1 MGAFP
6 PQFQWRRSRIYL
18 FNTIL
23 INLVICSKS
32 CVVRNDLISNMLVM
46 DSLIES
52 TKQSNCC
59 RNQLLC
65 TLAVVVKYVFLYF
78 FFFNTHFIMLLR
90 NQCGSVFNV
99 DTYMHKVFHYA
110 GRWFS
115 SRNGAWSREFE
126 YKWNVQALKV
136 TAFTTNYVCR
146 LLSDLLTYCGNNH
159 LKTQTSSFLF
169 MIELCAQHMTIY
181 YGCDR
186 ETWQ

>member
-1 MGAFP
+1 MWNRIGNTTGKTVTNCLIVVFTHTTKLTEERKIIKLFPLMGAFP

-78 FFFNTHFIMLLR
+78 FFFLIHILLCSCEINVVQCSMLIRTCIKYFIMLDD
-90 NQCGSVFNV
+90 GSRVEMGPEV
-99 DTYMHKVFHYA
+99 V
-110 GRWFS
+110 S
-115 SRNGAWSREFE
+115 SSTNGMCRHW
-126 YKWNVQALKV
+126 KW
-136 TAFTTNYVCR
+136 R
-146 LLSDLLTYCGNNH
+146 LLLRIMCVDC
-159 LKTQTSSFLF
+159 
-169 MIELCAQHMTIY
+169 
-181 YGCDR
+181 
-186 ETWQ
+186 